1 MWENGGNQLGEG
13 AWGRAV
19 EEVMRTTDNRWYLCE
34 VNISGFFGDSGH
46 NVLLKQTQVM
56 FKPHRQWEEAITLVL
71 LALLR

>member
-1 MWENGGNQLGEG
+1 MNRVHLNGG
-13 AWGRAV
+13 
-19 EEVMRTTDNRWYLCE
+19 LCE
-34 VNISGFFGDSGH
+34 VQISGFFGDSGH